1 MSVDKNIEAKQH
13 HLIPCSSIEQ
23 INQQPPLSV
32 SHASKPSKHTGGTQY
47 QYLLFTLSPVAG
59 STAHMHVWTHL
70 TLSSLSHIARSRTAG
85 GSSSNNSHSLSHVSY
100 SISLSLSLTLSPS
113 VGKGPKEAAAG
124 SSIPPCSNLS
134 LPPCALIFLHQVVQ
148 QQQLPP
154 FSSSSNF
161 LDHRNH
167 QGCFSTRS
175 PSLDFSTARTSRH
188 QLLSLCLLLQSTL
201 PNNSLLHLLLW

>member
-32 SHASKPSKHTGGTQY
+32 SHASKPSKHTESTQY

-85 GSSSNNSHSLSHVSY
+85 GSSSNNSHSLSLTSLSY
-100 SISLSLSLTLSPS
+100 SSCLTLSPS

-167 QGCFSTRS
+167 QGCFSTRF
-175 PSLDFSTARTSRH
+175 PYLDFSTARTSRH
-188 QLLSLCLLLQSTL
+188 QLLSFCLLLQSTL

>member
-1 MSVDKNIEAKQH
+1 VDKNIEAKQH

-32 SHASKPSKHTGGTQY
+32 SHASKPSKHTVPT
-47 QYLLFTLSPVAG
+47 FTLHSLSRSRQH
-59 STAHMHVWTHL
+59 STHACMHTFNTPFSLTHCTLTHQQAAAAAITL
-70 TLSSLSHIARSRTAG
+70 TLSLTSLSY
-85 GSSSNNSHSLSHVSY
+85 SSC
-100 SISLSLSLTLSPS
+100 LTLSPS

-167 QGCFSTRS
+167 QGCFSTRF
-175 PSLDFSTARTSRH
+175 PYLDFSTARTSRH
-188 QLLSLCLLLQSTL
+188 QLLSFCLILQSTL
-201 PNNSLLHLLLW
+201 SNNSLLHLLLW